1 MGSNRIGYSP
11 RRCKQRELSGPESGN
26 GGNGYVHLSMPLY
39 KSCLDIDR
47 RIISSPPDQRQ
58 PLAVPNHNLGRVH
71 TTLFRT
77 GRDRS
82 RPVRAQLLVSTRGQ
96 LERSFRILETTS
108 RHGTSG
114 RDRSRS
120 VAPCQIY
127 RVDARVGATDLSANQ
142 PLLAHAFLIYFFP
155 F

>member
-58 PLAVPNHNLGRVH
+58 PLAVPNHNLDKTHASMADINHRSPGKPL
-71 TTLFRT
+71 LFI
-77 GRDRS
+77 
-82 RPVRAQLLVSTRGQ
+82 LLVIFYPRLLSQ
-96 LERSFRILETTS
+96 LPIRSSRMLLVKLVTASGAYWHGYRCSRDMEATNKLTS
-108 RHGTSG
+108 REN
-114 RDRSRS
+114 
-120 VAPCQIY
+120 Y
-127 RVDARVGATDLSANQ
+127 
-142 PLLAHAFLIYFFP
+142 
-155 F
+155 